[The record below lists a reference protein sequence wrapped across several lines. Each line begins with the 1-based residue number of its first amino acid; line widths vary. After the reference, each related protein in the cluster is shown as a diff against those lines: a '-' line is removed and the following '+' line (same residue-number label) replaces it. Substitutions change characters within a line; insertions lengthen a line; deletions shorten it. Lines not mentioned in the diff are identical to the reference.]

1 VNTGIARIYHF
12 RNEPDKSL
20 EQIRKTLKLDPSYA
34 EAHFTAGMTYSKL
47 RDYSSAER
55 ELIKAVEL
63 SGRRPVMVALM
74 GSNYVKMGRRDE
86 ALKLLKEL
94 QQPPM
99 NNDKL
104 YAIATI
110 QIALGGFDENF
121 WIMEKLVKEKYGIM
135 IYMKVQREYFEYARN
150 PRFEKLIKE
159 IGL

>member
-1 VNTGIARIYHF
+1 
-12 RNEPDKSL
+12 
-20 EQIRKTLKLDPSYA
+20 
-34 EAHFTAGMTYSKL
+34 
-47 RDYSSAER
+47 
-55 ELIKAVEL
+55 
-63 SGRRPVMVALM
+63 
-74 GSNYVKMGRRDE
+74 MGRRDE

-135 IYMKVQREYFEYARN
+135 IYMKVQREYFEYAHN